1 MVVVARCCIIEGQE
15 ARESIGKLVSAE
27 NMCRQRRA
35 KVIRAKVILAQCS
48 LERRKTHVGIE
59 GSRSCPMLQKRLV
72 ECNCSSKKF
81 SKRYES
87 RN

>member
-15 ARESIGKLVSAE
+15 ARESIGTLVSAE
-27 NMCRQRRA
+27 NMCRQR
-35 KVIRAKVILAQCS
+35 RAKVILAQCS